1 VSISLSSED
10 SEFEEKVKEAETTLA
25 TLIEDKVITESE
37 EGTDAS
43 SISEG
48 EMEEWST
55 AVSLSTGLVMG
66 FKRNKTR

>member
-1 VSISLSSED
+1 MSISLSSED